1 MGVGGMKK
9 KIHPSRRSMMM
20 KAIKGD
26 SSSSLTWAMD
36 DDDELSSSTFFV
48 SSMTSMKRILLSNK
62 KSTTTYTMKLSGQKD
77 YERQTRRR
85 RRKRSRSISFN
96 ENVQVHKVQPVSSL
110 LLKEEDIQQIWYTN
124 DEMNEIKRKYM
135 ALVYV
140 QRKEYTDD
148 ERRQM
153 PNYCIRGLEPLIHK
167 KQRQERISVAMQCVL
182 DGQHN
187 DVDENNNNRLA
198 RAYKEVTNQSII
210 DAVRRGTS
218 DSVLAASIHRR
229 SNTTIRTKNT

>member
-85 RRKRSRSISFN
+85 RRRSRSISFN

-182 DGQHN
+182 LDGQHN
-187 DVDENNNNRLA
+187 GVDENNNNRLA
-198 RAYKEVTNQSII
+198 RAYKEATNQSII

-218 DSVLAASIHRR
+218 DSVLASSIHRR
-229 SNTTIRTKNT
+229 NNTTRTKNM

>member
-26 SSSSLTWAMD
+26 SSSSLTVPMD
-36 DDDELSSSTFFV
+36 DDDELSSSTFFA
-48 SSMTSMKRILLSNK
+48 SSMTSMKRILLPNK

-77 YERQTRRR
+77 SERKARR

-96 ENVQVHKVQPVSSL
+96 ENVQVHKIQPVSSL
-110 LLKEEDIQQIWYTN
+110 FLKEEDIQQIWYTN

-167 KQRQERISVAMQCVL
+167 KEYPLLC
-182 DGQHN
+182 N
-187 DVDENNNNRLA
+187 
-198 RAYKEVTNQSII
+198 AYWMDNIMTLTK
-210 DAVRRGTS
+210 
-218 DSVLAASIHRR
+218 
-229 SNTTIRTKNT
+229 TTTTD